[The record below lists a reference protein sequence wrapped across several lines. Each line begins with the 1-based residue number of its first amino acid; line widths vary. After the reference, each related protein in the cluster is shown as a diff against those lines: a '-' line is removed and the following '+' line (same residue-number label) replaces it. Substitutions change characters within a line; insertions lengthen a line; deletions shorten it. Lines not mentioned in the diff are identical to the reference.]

1 MEPIVTVADFLA
13 RFPAFDSAGIP
24 HATIEAQLSD
34 GNAVF
39 SRRAFTNDVNYRRAV
54 MLFVAHNL
62 VLAGVGETAEAKIVS
77 QGFALDSVQSVS
89 DSDIS
94 VSLRDSAKNSNSE
107 YDSTSYGRELAKL
120 IKNAVIS
127 GVVGGGRV
135 PFVPKASPPT
145 GAPVTPPVA
154 SYPALDPDPLND
166 LEIRPGGLFS
176 GTKLNTSDW

>member
-1 MEPIVTVADFLA
+1 
-13 RFPAFDSAGIP
+13 
-24 HATIEAQLSD
+24 
-34 GNAVF
+34 
-39 SRRAFTNDVNYRRAV
+39 

-94 VSLRDSAKNSNSE
+94 VSLRDSVKNSNSE

-127 GVVGGGRV
+127 GAVGG
-135 PFVPKASPPT
+135 F
-145 GAPVTPPVA
+145 
-154 SYPALDPDPLND
+154 
-166 LEIRPGGLFS
+166 
-176 GTKLNTSDW
+176 